1 MAIQTVSTSS
11 FKTAVHQLMRQ
22 ASAEIILPRFRQL
35 GDGQISKKL
44 GGELVTIADI
54 ETEDFL
60 APALELLWPGS
71 LAMGEETVAREPG
84 KMALVDATKELG
96 AMQGVGDVTI
106 SGSTSI
112 GQETSTAKISSVPST
127 SVGNETPSSPPTPF
141 AVIDDVV
148 SGSPAETGG
157 LQIGDQ
163 IVSFGDVSKNAE
175 QGRDISQVAA
185 ASVTAAAAGET
196 KIVTVLRRGAVVTL
210 EVQPRTWQ
218 GRGFLGCHMRPL

>member
-1 MAIQTVSTSS
+1 MASLSAKERVTFLSSARETMEYEMAVISGRLSLPGSPGLKGPLVDTEGFPIPGVDLYQVRADRGRYHTLRNDHAAVSTEL
-11 FKTAVHQLMRQ
+11 AV
-22 ASAEIILPRFRQL
+22 
-35 GDGQISKKL
+35 
-44 GGELVTIADI
+44 
-54 ETEDFL
+54 
-60 APALELLWPGS
+60 
-71 LAMGEETVAREPG
+71 
-84 KMALVDATKELG
+84 ALVDATKELG